1 MSKYEITLER
11 EVLREK
17 SAGILAD
24 FNRYIKQK
32 NISEDKNN
40 PVVLLKESIGE
51 IYRKIFNSEYSDLMV
66 LEKTN
71 GKLDLAIEILNKL
84 N

>member
-1 MSKYEITLER
+1 MSKYQITLER

-17 SAGILAD
+17 TAGILAD
-24 FNRYIKQK
+24 FNRYIKEK
-32 NISEDKNN
+32 NISKDKNN
-40 PVVLLKESIGE
+40 PIILLKESIGE
-51 IYRKIFNSEYSDLMV
+51 IYRNIFNPEYSDLMI